1 MKEIKNKF
9 KKYIKKEGIL
19 YKILRKIYHI
29 LSKLKYKLLN
39 YKDEKKKKLY
49 FSKRVDEACKILN
62 MKYKNSD
69 YIVLYNPT
77 WLGVANST
85 KGLFENIVPLEQVFG
100 RKNIKKISNAIC
112 ECNIKSVIFSQ
123 IVDGWIEVLREIKR
137 KNEKIKIKVIWH
149 ANNYEVLS
157 DYTWGLNKKVLELY
171 EEKQIDALA
180 FVKKSMVEFYK
191 KSGYNTFYLMNNVK
205 TTNKIKSKN
214 IKDSKIRIGIYN
226 ANSRELK
233 NIYTQISATTLIE
246 NSIVDIVPTNE
257 AILEYARIMDLDYTS
272 LPDYIPTEE
281 LLERIKDNDIN
292 LYITFTECSPMF
304 PIESF
309 ESGVPCLIGN
319 NNDYFTNTELEN
331 YIVVSREDDQEY
343 IKEKILYCIE
353 NKEKIMGLYKKWKQ
367 EFDKKTKEYVKEFVE
382 Y

>member
-1 MKEIKNKF
+1 
-9 KKYIKKEGIL
+9 
-19 YKILRKIYHI
+19 
-29 LSKLKYKLLN
+29 
-39 YKDEKKKKLY
+39 
-49 FSKRVDEACKILN
+49 
-62 MKYKNSD
+62 
-69 YIVLYNPT
+69 
-77 WLGVANST
+77 
-85 KGLFENIVPLEQVFG
+85 
-100 RKNIKKISNAIC
+100 
-112 ECNIKSVIFSQ
+112 
-123 IVDGWIEVLREIKR
+123 
-137 KNEKIKIKVIWH
+137 
-149 ANNYEVLS
+149 
-157 DYTWGLNKKVLELY
+157 
-171 EEKQIDALA
+171 
-180 FVKKSMVEFYK
+180 MVEFYK

-205 TTNKIKSKN
+205 TTNTIKREN

-257 AILEYARIMDLDYTS
+257 AILEYARIMNLDYTS

-281 LLERIKDNDIN
+281 LLERIKNNDIN

-331 YIVVSREDDQEY
+331 YVVVSREDDQEY

>member
-1 MKEIKNKF
+1 
-9 KKYIKKEGIL
+9 
-19 YKILRKIYHI
+19 
-29 LSKLKYKLLN
+29 
-39 YKDEKKKKLY
+39 
-49 FSKRVDEACKILN
+49 
-62 MKYKNSD
+62 
-69 YIVLYNPT
+69 
-77 WLGVANST
+77 
-85 KGLFENIVPLEQVFG
+85 
-100 RKNIKKISNAIC
+100 
-112 ECNIKSVIFSQ
+112 
-123 IVDGWIEVLREIKR
+123 
-137 KNEKIKIKVIWH
+137 
-149 ANNYEVLS
+149 
-157 DYTWGLNKKVLELY
+157 
-171 EEKQIDALA
+171 
-180 FVKKSMVEFYK
+180 
-191 KSGYNTFYLMNNVK
+191 MNNVK

-331 YIVVSREDDQEY
+331 YVVVSREDDQEY